1 MAKIYLFINQLLRNN
16 IQKVKMYI
24 FLAIKI
30 KINPD
35 TYSIIHDSIFTT
47 THINNNSRQ
56 KSTKYTTKISIKC
69 PTCPYI

>member
-1 MAKIYLFINQLLRNN
+1 
-16 IQKVKMYI
+16 MYI